1 VKDIVVGVDGSDT
14 SWRALA
20 MAIGVA
26 RRWEGCTI
34 RILYVSQVPVSAQ
47 LGAIALPIS
56 PLAGAN
62 EAGEL
67 KQAVSDEL
75 SRYSV
80 AGEFNERSGDV
91 ARELETLA
99 EACHADL
106 IVVGRS
112 RHPALHLGG
121 VPRRV
126 LAMGRRPVLVVP

>member
-1 VKDIVVGVDGSDT
+1 
-14 SWRALA
+14 
-20 MAIGVA
+20 MAIGMA

-34 RILYVSQVPVSAQ
+34 RICYVSQVTVSAQ
-47 LGAIALPIS
+47 LGAIVMPIS
-56 PLAGAN
+56 PLSGAN

-75 SRYSV
+75 ARYSV

-91 ARELETLA
+91 ARELESLA
-99 EACHADL
+99 ESCHGDL
-106 IVVGRS
+106 IVLGRS

-121 VPRRV
+121 IPRRV

>member
-1 VKDIVVGVDGSDT
+1 MKDIVVGVDGSDT
-14 SWRALA
+14 SWRALS
-20 MAIGVA
+20 MAIGLA
-26 RRWEGCTI
+26 RRWDATI
-34 RILYVSQVPVSAQ
+34 RICYVSQVPVSAQ
-47 LGAIALPIS
+47 LGAIALPIA
-56 PLAGAN
+56 PLSGAN

-75 SRYSV
+75 SHNSV
-80 AGEFNERSGDV
+80 AGEFNERTGDV
-91 ARELETLA
+91 AREIEAVA

>member
-1 VKDIVVGVDGSDT
+1 
-14 SWRALA
+14 
-20 MAIGVA
+20 MAIGMA

-34 RILYVSQVPVSAQ
+34 RICYVSQVPVSAQ

-75 SRYSV
+75 ARYSV

-91 ARELETLA
+91 ARELEALA

-126 LAMGRRPVLVVP
+126 LASGHRPVLVVP